1 MSHFGISAVR
11 RYPQNGEI
19 AEVCLHEVV
28 QLPDQAFELRRG
40 ALKPYHEVAN
50 LIGRGD
56 TVWVVKIDAAGDY
69 QRVGIVGVKPGQHEF
84 LFSHD
89 KDGKQTS
96 VLTDLPTF

>member
-11 RYPQNGEI
+11 HDTQCGEI
-19 AEVCLHEVV
+19 AEVCLHEVIH
-28 QLPDQAFELRRG
+28 LPDQAFELRRG
-40 ALKPYHEVAN
+40 VLKPYHEVAK
-50 LIGRGD
+50 LIGGGD
-56 TVWVVKIDAAGDY
+56 TVWVIKIDAAGDY
-69 QRVGIVGVKPGQHEF
+69 QRIGIVGVKSGQHEY

>member
-1 MSHFGISAVR
+1 MSHYGISAIR
-11 RYPQNGEI
+11 RNPQDGEI

-28 QLPDQAFELRRG
+28 QLREQAFELRPG

-50 LIGRGD
+50 LIGGGD
-56 TVWVVKIDAAGDY
+56 KVWVVKIDAAGEY
-69 QRVGIVGVKPGQHEF
+69 QRVGIVGVKSGQHEY